1 MPAPIPAP
9 IPGRPLYVLYEG
21 GRPYVSAH
29 DRYYLETQRGLKR
42 KIRAAHPT

>member
-29 DRYYLETQRGLKR
+29 DRYDLETQRGFKR

>member
-21 GRPYVSAH
+21 GRLYVSAH
-29 DRYYLETQRGLKR
+29 DRYYLDMQRGFKR
-42 KIRAAHPT
+42 KSRAS